1 VAGHPVHV
9 AKSSP
14 ICFHG
19 AVIEIKRKIVEG
31 KERKKWEGGRPAI
44 NLWSGGHTW
53 PPLDFHFQSSPHLAP
68 LMLTPLTKSF
78 KIKTNS
84 LLRFPKFY
92 LFLFEIF
99 RFYDMQ

>member
-1 VAGHPVHV
+1 V

-14 ICFHG
+14 IFPQD

-31 KERKKWEGGRPAI
+31 KEGKRGEDCRPTI
-44 NLWSGGHTW
+44 NLWPGSHTW
-53 PPLDFHFQSSPHLAP
+53 PPLNSHYHSSPHLAP
-68 LMLTPLTKSF
+68 LMLTPLTKC
-78 KIKTNS
+78 IKSKANS
-84 LLRFPKFY
+84 PHLLPKFY